1 MAIPY
6 LNGYLVKPSFI
17 SESGIAYFTDGTN
30 DILPNQQQ
38 CEAYGYTYDKET
50 GTCRAFTYSANL
62 ERNFVNE
69 NNFVKGSGH
78 TIETGTNTTQIMGE
92 NNTVKGL
99 SRNNLII
106 GSNNQIDNGVN
117 NATVIGTYGRAER
130 DGEFVIGGGGFSGSG
145 VGKSQAS
152 TITLTGTTTDATG
165 TNLLVNG
172 EVGKTIID
180 REAVT
185 NSFQG
190 FEANVMGVRTG
201 GTAGG
206 SPYDRILL
214 RATGLVYLKIVDQSV
229 ATLGSFG
236 TVTGWTAEM
245 AFSGT
250 NDMLFQVTGAA
261 NMNISWSC
269 TLNIYNIK
277 V

>member
-1 MAIPY
+1 M
-6 LNGYLVKPSFI
+6 NFRTGFTVKPK
-17 SESGIAYFTDGTN
+17 EVLTSGQVIFTDGTN
-30 DILPNQQQ
+30 DVTPNQPS
-38 CEAYGYTYDKET
+38 CEAYGYTYNVAT
-50 GTCRAFTYSANL
+50 QTCVAFDYSTRIGVN
-62 ERNFVNE
+62 VSNE
-69 NNFVKGSGH
+69 NNFIKGDRNS
-78 TIETGTNTTQIMGE
+78 TETGTNNTIIVGQ
-92 NNTVKGL
+92 NNTTKGDN
-99 SRNNLII
+99 RNNIII
-106 GSNNQIDNGVN
+106 GDYNEVANGVK
-117 NATVIGTYGRAER
+117 NASVFGNYGKAQR
-130 DGEFVIGGGGFSGSG
+130 DGEFVIGGGGFGMTG
-145 VGKSQAS
+145 VGKAQSSQ
-152 TITLTGTTTDATG
+152 ITLTGTTTDAVATS
-165 TNLLVNG
+165 LLVNG
-172 EVGKTIID
+172 ETSKTIID

-236 TVTGWTAEM
+236 TVTGWTSGM

>member
-6 LNGYLVKPSFI
+6 LQGYIVKPASINSF
-17 SESGIAYFTDGTN
+17 GQVTFTDGN
-30 DILPNQQQ
+30 NNVLPNQQQ
-38 CEAYGYTYDKET
+38 CEAYGYTYNEAQ
-50 GTCRAFTYSANL
+50 GTCQAFTYNTNIFQAVN
-62 ERNFVNE
+62 NE
-69 NNFVKGSGH
+69 NNYIKGSNN
-78 TIETGTNTTQIMGE
+78 TIETGANNALLMGE
-92 NNTVKGL
+92 NNTIKGD
-99 SRNNLII
+99 STNNLVI
-106 GSNNQIDNGVN
+106 GSNNEIDTGIN
-117 NATVIGTYGRAER
+117 NATVIGTYGKAER
-130 DGEFVIGGGGFSGSG
+130 EGEFVIGGGGFSGSG
-145 VGKSQAS
+145 VGKAQAS

-214 RATGLVYLKIVDQSV
+214 RATGLVYLKLVDQSV

-261 NMNISWSC
+261 NMDISWSC